1 MITGPHDR
9 VEERL
14 AAYLREEC
22 LPRNSAFRLEYSQNL
37 FDAGIVISA
46 GLISFISF
54 IEQEF
59 QLTVP
64 DEDLLP
70 QNFVSIVAIADYIRT
85 HQQVRHV
92 PVEEMRRVGS

>member
-1 MITGPHDR
+1 MNTGANHA

-22 LPRNSAFRLEYSQNL
+22 LPRNSTFPLEYDQNL
-37 FDAGIVISA
+37 FDAGIVDSA

-54 IEQEF
+54 MEREF
-59 QLTVP
+59 DLAVP

-70 QNFVSIVAIADYIRT
+70 RNFVSIAAIAHYIRT

-92 PVEEMRRVGS
+92 PVEKMHRVGS